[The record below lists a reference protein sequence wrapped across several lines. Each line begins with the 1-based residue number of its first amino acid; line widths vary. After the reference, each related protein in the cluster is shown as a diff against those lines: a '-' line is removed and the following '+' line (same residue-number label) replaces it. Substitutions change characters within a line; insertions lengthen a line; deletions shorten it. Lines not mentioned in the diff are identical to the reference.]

1 MSDRRVEEARIV
13 TRCPCSIALA
23 LVAASPLSAVT
34 AVEEPPIPSSDFEF
48 ALELKQSDL
57 NAIRMDVLQRFPIL
71 AASPGIK
78 FARGERG
85 FLSGGSAHVVFF
97 PHSETRGVKNAL
109 QAHCLRDTAESQWSC
124 PIVETRRY
132 VELDTQDY
140 EVRVVADI
148 DLDGVLALKEA
159 TNPLML
165 ATRPSPSVDTLM
177 VIFAVESG
185 YIVGWGSEDERE
197 TVTLQ
202 VRLRDGGHA
211 ANAGDWN
218 VSVFRRD

>member
-1 MSDRRVEEARIV
+1 VARYPI
-13 TRCPCSIALA
+13 SIALA
-23 LVAASPLSAVT
+23 LVTASPSSAVT
-34 AVEEPPIPSSDFEF
+34 AVEGPPTPPPDFEF
-48 ALELKQSDL
+48 ELELNRSDL

-85 FLSGGSAHVVFF
+85 YPSGEAAHVVFF
-97 PHSETRGVKNAL
+97 PHSDTRGVKNAL
-109 QAHCLRDTAESQWSC
+109 QAHCLRDTTESQWSC
-124 PIVETRRY
+124 PVVETRRY

-148 DLDGVLALKEA
+148 DLEGVLALMEA
-159 TNPLML
+159 TRPLML
-165 ATRPSPSVDTLM
+165 ATRPSSSVDTLM
-177 VIFAVESG
+177 VIFAAEGG

-202 VRLRDGGHA
+202 AHLRDDGYA
-211 ANAGDWN
+211 ANVDDWN
-218 VSVFRRD
+218 VSVYRRE